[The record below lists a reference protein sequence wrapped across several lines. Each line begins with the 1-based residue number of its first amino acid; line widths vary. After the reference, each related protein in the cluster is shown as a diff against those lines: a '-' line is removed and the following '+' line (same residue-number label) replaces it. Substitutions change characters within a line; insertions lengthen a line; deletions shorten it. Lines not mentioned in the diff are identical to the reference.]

1 MDINTGAQSA
11 AMGRPAQGPSHA
23 GSNEVQ
29 REAMD
34 VQEQQAEEMMA
45 GLEEAM
51 AEAEVQEGGQ
61 TRGGDPDSAL
71 GQHVDESV

>member
-29 REAMD
+29 RKEMD
-34 VQEQQAEEMMA
+34 GREQQAEEMMA
-45 GLEEAM
+45 GLEEALAK
-51 AEAEVQEGGQ
+51 AEAKEGGQ
-61 TRGGDPDSAL
+61 QSGGGSDSAL
-71 GQHVDESV
+71 GQHIDESV